1 MTKLEVLTERIRKK
15 TGGVIGYSLNK
26 GEGEDIAMMLNIGL
40 VKNA

>member
-1 MTKLEVLTERIRKK
+1 MTKLEVLAERIRKK

-26 GEGEDIAMMLNIGL
+26 GGEDIAMMLNIGL